1 MMKLRTRL
9 VLGLTFLVVLVLIA
23 LGVVL
28 SEMFKT
34 YNLQTLN
41 ERLEEETVLL
51 ADQIDREGGISELT
65 EERVEKWSEQLKV
78 RVSIIDPSGHLLFDS
93 EMYDSTEKSEY
104 QKLVK
109 RIAKLKEPKNY
120 QEALALKY
128 NEQFHWRVIQNREGG
143 TEGIV
148 ILNTKVDD
156 LSHVYRQI
164 WLILLISIGAT
175 LLLII
180 LLGTKITSRYTKPI
194 ESATKVAIELA
205 KGNYRA
211 RTYDAPTNE
220 VGMLNTSINILA
232 RNLQEM
238 MQAQEVHQNRLTALI
253 ENMESGILL
262 LDDRGF
268 IIVVNKSFKKFFHVK
283 NERLIKKRYY
293 EAIQYKEVIDI
304 IEEVFMTEENVRR
317 QLLLSLGIERKHF
330 EVSGAPI
337 IGTNDEW
344 KGILIVFHDITE
356 IKKLEQMRKDFVA
369 NVSHELKTP
378 ITSIKGF
385 TETLLDGAMNDP
397 EALSMFLNIILKES
411 ERMQTLVMDLL
422 DLSKI
427 EQKGIVLNLKPVC
440 VDEVI
445 EEIIPTLEHRMTNK
459 QIELTLNMAKGLEII
474 GDFYRLKQVFIN
486 LINNAIL
493 YTQEGGSIQIKGLDQ
508 GSYVEVQVSD
518 NGIGIKEEEVPR
530 IFERF
535 YRVDKARSRNS
546 GGTGLGLAI
555 VKHILEAHDGKIS
568 VRSKVNEG
576 TTFIVTLKK
585 QPDIEGE
592 SV

>member
-1 MMKLRTRL
+1 MIKLRTRL
-9 VLGLTFLVVLVLIA
+9 VLGLTFLVFLVLVA
-23 LGVVL
+23 LGFVL

-34 YNLQTLN
+34 YNLETLN
-41 ERLEEETVLL
+41 DRLEKETVLL
-51 ADQIDREGGISELT
+51 AEQISREGGISQMT
-65 EERVEKWSEQLKV
+65 EERVKGWSEQLKV
-78 RVSIIDPSGHLLFDS
+78 RVSIIDPSGDLLFDS
-93 EMYDSTEKSEY
+93 EMYDATKKAEY
-104 QKLVK
+104 QKLVQ
-109 RIAKLKEPKNY
+109 RIANLEAPKNY
-120 QEALALKY
+120 QEALAIKY
-128 NEQFHWRVIQNREGG
+128 DEQFHWRTIDNDEGAM
-143 TEGIV
+143 EGVV

-156 LSHVYRQI
+156 LTDVYKQI
-164 WLILLISIGAT
+164 WMILLISIGAA
-175 LLLII
+175 LLLIV
-180 LLGTKITSRYTKPI
+180 LLGMKITNRYTKPI
-194 ESATKVAIELA
+194 ESVTKVAIELA

-211 RTYDAPTNE
+211 RTYDTPTNE

-238 MQAQEVHQNRLTALI
+238 TQAQEVHQNRLTTLI
-253 ENMESGILL
+253 ENMENGLL
-262 LDDRGF
+262 LIDDRGF

-293 EAIQYKEVIDI
+293 EAIQYKEVIEI
-304 IEEVFMTEENVRR
+304 IEEVFMTEENVRK
-317 QLLLSLGIERKHF
+317 QILLPLGIERKHF

-385 TETLLDGAMNDP
+385 TETLLDGAMSDP

-427 EQKGIVLNLKPVC
+427 EQNGIVLNLKPVR

-445 EEIIPTLEHRMTNK
+445 EEILPTLENRMQDK
-459 QIELTLNMAKGLEII
+459 RISLTLNMERNLEIL
-474 GDFYRLKQVFIN
+474 GDLYRLKQVFIN

-493 YTQEGGSIQIKGLDQ
+493 YTQEGGAVHIATFDQ

-518 NGIGIKEEEVPR
+518 NGIGMEPEEVPR

-568 VRSKVNEG
+568 VQSKVNEG
-576 TTFIVTLKK
+576 TTFIVKLKK
-585 QPDIEGE
+585 QPEVEGE
-592 SV
+592 

>member
-1 MMKLRTRL
+1 MIKLRTRL
-9 VLGLTFLVVLVLIA
+9 VLWMTFLVFIFLVA
-23 LGVVL
+23 LGVAL

-41 ERLEEETVLL
+41 DRLEKESVLL
-51 ADQIDREGGISELT
+51 ADQISREGGISQIT
-65 EERVEKWSEQLKV
+65 EERVEEWSEQLKV
-78 RVSIIDPSGHLLFDS
+78 RVAIVDASGNLLVDS
-93 EMYDSTEKSEY
+93 DMYDSTKKSEY
-104 QKLVK
+104 KKLVQ
-109 RIAKLKEPKNY
+109 RIAKLEEPENY
-120 QEALALKY
+120 QEALAIKY
-128 NEQFHWRVIQNREGG
+128 NEQFHWQVIQNREGA
-143 TEGIV
+143 TEGV
-148 ILNTKVDD
+148 VVLNTKIDD
-156 LSHVYRQI
+156 FPHVYKQI
-164 WLILLISIGAT
+164 WVILFTSIGAM
-175 LLLII
+175 LLVIV
-180 LLGTKITSRYTKPI
+180 LLGVKITNRYTKPI

-238 MQAQEVHQNRLTALI
+238 MQAQEVHQNRLTTLI
-253 ENMESGILL
+253 ENMESGLL
-262 LDDRGF
+262 LIDDRGF

-293 EAIQYKEVIDI
+293 EAIQYKEVIEI
-304 IEEVFMTEENVRR
+304 IEEVFMTEENVRK

-385 TETLLDGAMNDP
+385 TETLLDGAMNEP

-427 EQKGIVLNLKPVC
+427 EQNGIVLNLKPVR

-445 EEIIPTLEHRMTNK
+445 EEILLTLENRIHDKRISLMLN
-459 QIELTLNMAKGLEII
+459 IENNLEIL
-474 GDFYRLKQVFIN
+474 GDLYRLKQVFIN

-493 YTQEGGSIQIKGLDQ
+493 YTQEEGTIQISAFDQ

-518 NGIGIKEEEVPR
+518 NGIGIEEEEVPR

-555 VKHILEAHDGKIS
+555 VKHILEAHDGKIF
-568 VRSKVNEG
+568 VHSKLNEG
-576 TTFIVTLKK
+576 TTFIVKLKK
-585 QPDIEGE
+585 QPDIEGK
-592 SV
+592 

>member
-1 MMKLRTRL
+1 MIKLRTRL
-9 VLGLTFLVVLVLIA
+9 VLGLTFLVFLVLVA
-23 LGVVL
+23 LGFVL

-34 YNLQTLN
+34 YNLETFN
-41 ERLEEETVLL
+41 ERLGKETVLL
-51 ADQIDREGGISELT
+51 ADQISREGGISQIT
-65 EERVEKWSEQLKV
+65 EERVKGWSEQLKV
-78 RVSIIDPSGHLLFDS
+78 RVSIIDPSGDLLLDS
-93 EMYDSTEKSEY
+93 EMYDSTKKSEY
-104 QKLVK
+104 QKLVQ
-109 RIAKLKEPKNY
+109 RIANLEAPKNY
-120 QEALALKY
+120 QEALAIKY
-128 NEQFHWRVIQNREGG
+128 DEQFHWRAIHSDEGVM
-143 TEGIV
+143 EGVV
-148 ILNTKVDD
+148 ILNTKVND
-156 LSHVYRQI
+156 LTDVYKQI
-164 WLILLISIGAT
+164 WMILLISIGAA
-175 LLLII
+175 LLLIV
-180 LLGTKITSRYTKPI
+180 LLGMKITNRYTKPI
-194 ESATKVAIELA
+194 ESVTKVAIELA

-211 RTYDAPTNE
+211 RTYDTPTNE

-238 MQAQEVHQNRLTALI
+238 MQAQEVHQNRLTTLI
-253 ENMESGILL
+253 ENMENGLL
-262 LDDRGF
+262 LIDDRGF

-293 EAIQYKEVIDI
+293 EAIQYKEVIEI
-304 IEEVFMTEENVRR
+304 IEEVFMTEENVRK
-317 QLLLSLGIERKHF
+317 QILLSLGIERKHF

-427 EQKGIVLNLKPVC
+427 EQNGIVLNLKPVR

-445 EEIIPTLEHRMTNK
+445 EEILLTLENRMHDK
-459 QIELTLNMAKGLEII
+459 RISLTLNMEKNLEIL
-474 GDFYRLKQVFIN
+474 GDLYRLKQVFIN

-493 YTQEGGSIQIKGLDQ
+493 YTQEDGAIHIVTFDKE
-508 GSYVEVQVSD
+508 SYVEVQISD
-518 NGIGIKEEEVPR
+518 NGIGIEAEEVPR

-568 VRSKVNEG
+568 VQSKVNEG
-576 TTFIVTLKK
+576 TTFIVKLKK
-585 QPDIEGE
+585 KPEVEGH
-592 SV
+592 